1 MQKESNSSKKRQRLI
16 LVCDNCHKRKIKCD
30 RKFPCS
36 SCQSRQIGALCRY
49 SNLEE
54 ELSKQGKTTEDIK
67 NDEHEIHVELINLR
81 NKVKTLEKNLL
92 LSYYSITP
100 EKSDDQDTAADSV
113 PHHNVID
120 LITFNSR
127 DIMIGFNP
135 IKSLDDNTSMFM
147 EPQSQIQ
154 NTIDHAYEA
163 SIEGSPLLFA
173 SIIRKEV
180 GFQIFIN
187 NKQLSAPNFV
197 PRHNSLGM
205 GRPIDSLNK
214 ICEAEEEAK
223 RYFGEAFIPRLFTYS
238 EFDTSNLKRAIT
250 LFLEE
255 SGLVFYLEKP
265 LRNSSM
271 YTRIVSLLPPKPIIL
286 KYLRFYF
293 TKINPFFP
301 IFDFNMFLTNIDR
314 IILEDSNIGLRINI
328 EQKVDIVQISSLLL
342 MLKISHSYLIYYRE
356 SCSRNPEG
364 PVDQDSLALLE
375 YPIYYQLIQLAK
387 DCLKEFDLHSTKK
400 LSVLQAFI
408 LTSINNVI
416 SFENNSNL
424 KDSDSLIPSMIQIA
438 INLGLNRD
446 PENHPED
453 VLTAE
458 QKELRC
464 NIWAVLIMLET
475 LDAAIY
481 GKCITDDSI
490 SDVGSKS
497 RTSSMVL
504 DLHELLKPL
513 RLHFHALVKE
523 VRNAPGPYS
532 LKVITYH
539 LSELEKLV
547 ELNFGSITSYIL
559 TNNEFIEND
568 YRLLKLLCLLHFKL
582 FLMKFYFLL
591 YSFYQSKDESDLL
604 FYYFKKLNTT
614 FMIDFSP
621 LFQFLPGSTSNPL
634 VRVLINPVTIRYCSL
649 FIIHGYLSVLHI
661 KYSSDYSNIS
671 EQKKSLLYA
680 LCSKMIT
687 AQRYSLSYFAPL
699 AKKYYLAWKSCTTL
713 LFGLFKFR
721 TNDSFKEIK
730 FIKGSFHN
738 FTEAQVSDITKNVD
752 IFLSRIGINKPS
764 TYISARDVWC
774 NFIPYDYLKTPQKN
788 LILQRIYIWQYDSLW
803 LAYIAFD
810 NDGVIPDTY
819 KNDSN
824 PNPNP
829 ISDIYPYNTALTN
842 NVDLEQQLD
851 FLFTEQFFDTFN

>member
-67 NDEHEIHVELINLR
+67 NDEHELHVELINLR
-81 NKVKTLEKNLL
+81 NKVKTLEKKLPQN
-92 LSYYSITP
+92 YYSITP
-100 EKSDDQDTAADSV
+100 EKSDDQDTSADSV
-113 PHHNVID
+113 PHYNVID

-127 DIMIGFNP
+127 EIMIGFNP
-135 IKSLDDNTSMFM
+135 IKSLDDNTNMLM
-147 EPQSQIQ
+147 EQQKRISK
-154 NTIDHAYEA
+154 TIGHAYEG

-173 SIIRKEV
+173 SIIRREV

-187 NKQLSAPNFV
+187 NKQLSASNFV
-197 PRHNSLGM
+197 PPHNSLGM

-214 ICEAEEEAK
+214 ICDAEEEAR
-223 RYFGEAFIPRLFTYS
+223 RYFGEAFIPRFYTYS
-238 EFDTSNLKRAIT
+238 EFDTSNLKRAVT

-255 SGLVFYLEKP
+255 SGVVFYLEKP
-265 LRNSSM
+265 LRNSPM
-271 YTRIVSLLPPKPIIL
+271 YTRIISLLPPKSIIL

-301 IFDFNMFLTNIDR
+301 IFDVNMFLTNIDR
-314 IILEDSNIGLRINI
+314 IILEDSNMGLRVNI
-328 EQKVDIVQISSLLL
+328 EQKVDIVQISNLLL
-342 MLKISHSYLIYYRE
+342 MLKICHSYLIYYRE
-356 SCSRNPEG
+356 SCSKNEEG

-375 YPIYYQLIQLAK
+375 YPIYFQLIQLAK

-408 LTSINNVI
+408 LARIYKFI
-416 SFENNSNL
+416 SFEDNSNL
-424 KDSDSLIPSMIQIA
+424 KESDSSISSMIQVA
-438 INLGLNRD
+438 ISLGLNRD
-446 PENHPED
+446 PENYPED
-453 VLTAE
+453 IFTAD

-475 LDAAIY
+475 LDAATY

-490 SDVGSKS
+490 SDVGPKGGINY
-497 RTSSMVL
+497 MVL
-504 DLHELLKPL
+504 DLYELLKPL
-513 RLHFHALVKE
+513 RLHLNALVKE
-523 VRNAPGPYS
+523 VQTVPGPYS
-532 LKVITYH
+532 LKIITYH

-547 ELNFGSITSYIL
+547 ELNFGSVTSYII

-568 YRLLKLLCLLHFKL
+568 YRLLKLLCLLHLKL
-582 FLMKFYFLL
+582 FLIKFYSLL
-591 YSFYQSKDESDLL
+591 YIVYQSKDESDLL
-604 FYYFKKLNTT
+604 FYYFKKLNIA
-614 FMIDFSP
+614 FMIDLSP
-621 LFQFLPGSTSNPL
+621 LFNYLPGTTSNPL
-634 VRVLINPVTIRYCSL
+634 VRILISPVTIRYCSL
-649 FIIHGYLSVLHI
+649 NIIHGYLTVLHI

-680 LCSKMIT
+680 LCSKIIK
-687 AQRYSLSYFAPL
+687 AQKYSLGYFAPL

-730 FIKGSFHN
+730 FIKGSFHK
-738 FTEAQVSDITKNVD
+738 FTEAQVSDITQNLD

-774 NFIPYDYLKTPQKN
+774 NFIPYDYLKTPQEN
-788 LILQRIYIWQYDSLW
+788 LVLQRIHIWQYDSLW
-803 LAYIAFD
+803 LAYLALD

-824 PNPNP
+824 PNP

-842 NVDLEQQLD
+842 NIDVDQQLD
-851 FLFTEQFFDTFN
+851 FLFTEQFFDAFN